1 MSKLPEFY
9 ELEYFSDAD
18 FWSRGEASMRRAV
31 IVPLTDSEFLGFGV
45 LGSSNE
51 VLFMARG
58 RVDEHQQGFIARMEQ
73 AGASVEFRA
82 QRPVSRLVLK
92 A

>member
-1 MSKLPEFY
+1 MIKLPEFY
-9 ELEYFSDAD
+9 ELEYFSNAN
-18 FWSRGEASMRRAV
+18 FWTRGEASMRRAV
-31 IVPLTDSEFLGFGV
+31 IVPLTPSEFLGFGV
-45 LGSSNE
+45 LGPTNE

-58 RVDEHQQGFIARMEQ
+58 RVDEHQEGFIARMEQ

-82 QRPVSRLVLK
+82 QRPVSRFIVN